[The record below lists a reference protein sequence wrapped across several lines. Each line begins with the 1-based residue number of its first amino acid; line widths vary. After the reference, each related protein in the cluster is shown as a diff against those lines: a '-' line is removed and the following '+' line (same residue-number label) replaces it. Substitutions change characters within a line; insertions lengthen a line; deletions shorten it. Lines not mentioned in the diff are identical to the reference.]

1 MLALKVILTR
11 KALLCAI
18 ALAPCLSS
26 TPASAQEAILT
37 PILLTAP
44 NFRDLAG
51 ISEIYGGTGFVDTTS
66 NGGVMRTG
74 IFYRTDALNSLDTA
88 DRNTLSALHI
98 DRDIDLRT
106 PNEIYGTPGP
116 PPIAAAQDVV
126 PAGVTWTNI
135 NIYGTPGPIPSP
147 FDGTLANA
155 ISFMQTGYQAF
166 VTDPVQQNGFRRVLL
181 TLAHDSGPDLWHC
194 SGGKDRTGWTSAL
207 LQSIAGVPEAT
218 IMQDYLATNSYTAS
232 LMSIA
237 KAYMLLENPGWSPAT
252 IDALLGVEPSYLQ
265 AGLDQVA
272 TTYGSMLAYLTQGL
286 GLTQAD
292 LYVLRAKMVYYSVLP
307 GQNGLAGNAASGAAL
322 LNALQNSPLSG
333 HYTEY
338 NYYLQSAI
346 DQGTLGGVE
355 TRVGGQVLADAAAY
369 LLHQSQLIDDA
380 LTPLSSGQNLKFG
393 QTDAWLSG
401 VAGYQEVSSRSG
413 IASSDDRS
421 SGLIVGGT
429 HRFNDNVSAYLGTSF
444 ISNKVES
451 AGANA
456 DIDNYLVIFGGRYA
470 LSKLETGPYLG
481 VRFSAGSLDYS
492 NTRPLDYGL
501 GNASGETDGKTY
513 SGRIDFGDIFDA
525 GTFTVTPQVGVLV
538 AHIDLDRFNEQ
549 GSELA
554 LNINSISQTTPSL
567 LAELRVDLN
576 ERQLGSWMLK
586 PSAMVGYEH
595 ALDTSKAT
603 STGSLYGYSVSQ
615 ESAYDSQNLA
625 KLGFGIT
632 ARHSALSLQL
642 GVNAMVGENIKLPVL
657 ISILHI
663 TFSRLHQGPVHE
675 LTFSNFCE
683 TFCYLPLTS
692 PGFLIFPGFTM
703 RQVPSF
709 IESRI
714 PLFT

>member
-1 MLALKVILTR
+1 MSDLKVILTR
-11 KALLCAI
+11 NALICAI
-18 ALAPCLSS
+18 AMPLCLSS
-26 TPASAQEAILT
+26 TPVSAQEVILT
-37 PILLTAP
+37 PILSTVP

-51 ISEIYGGTGFVDTTS
+51 ISANNGGTGFADTTS
-66 NGGVMRTG
+66 NDGVMRTG
-74 IFYRTDALNSLDTA
+74 VFYRSNALNYLTPNSPDW
-88 DRNTLSALHI
+88 NTLSALHI
-98 DRDIDLRT
+98 GRDIDLRT

-116 PPIAAAQDVV
+116 PPITAAQDVV

-147 FDGTLANA
+147 FDGTPANA

-166 VTDPVQQNGFRRVLL
+166 VTDPLQQNGFRTVLL

-194 SGGKDRTGWTSAL
+194 SGGKDRTGWTSVI

-218 IMQDYLATNSYTAS
+218 IMQDYMATNLYMAG
-232 LMSIA
+232 LISIT
-237 KAYMLLENPGWSPAT
+237 KVHFLLENPSWNPTT
-252 IDALLGVEPSYLQ
+252 IDDLLGVQSSYLQ
-265 AGLDQVA
+265 AGLDQVVA
-272 TTYGSMLAYLTQGL
+272 TYGSMSAYLTQGL

-292 LYVLRAKMVYYSVLP
+292 IYVLRAKMVYYSELP
-307 GQNGLAGNAASGAAL
+307 GQNGSAGNAASGAAL

-333 HYTEY
+333 NYTAY

-346 DQGTLGGVE
+346 DAGTLGGVE
-355 TRVGGQVLADAAAY
+355 TRVGGQVHADAAAY
-369 LLHQSQLIDDA
+369 LLRQSQLIDDA

-513 SGRIDFGDIFDA
+513 SGRIDFGDVFDA
-525 GTFTVTPQVGVLV
+525 GTFKVTPQVGVLV
-538 AHIDLDRFNEQ
+538 AHIDLNRFNEQ

-632 ARHSALSLQL
+632 ARHGDLSLQL
-642 GVNAMVGENIKLPVL
+642 GVNAMVGENTKG
-657 ISILHI
+657 I
-663 TFSRLHQGPVHE
+663 TGANI
-675 LTFSNFCE
+675 NF
-683 TFCYLPLTS
+683 TYNF
-692 PGFLIFPGFTM
+692 
-703 RQVPSF
+703 
-709 IESRI
+709 
-714 PLFT
+714 